1 MENNL
6 NKLLIETADLIK
18 QGKHEQAYS
27 LLNSELHNP
36 LYSLQEQDIIKDR
49 ISALSKFIKQISIDM
64 RWDKADKNELIK
76 IFNSEGYEMPVL
88 DLLFEK
94 FSRQLKS
101 SDYLKLQ
108 QVFLDDSV
116 SNEMKVTYLN
126 IFKDY
131 DVKHTFDFHN
141 TLIDKT
147 FKVNVS
153 KDFSLYT
160 SELLYKVNDQLSAL
174 YFKETSKETL
184 AKQIVNAIYYYYF
197 GDFKQIKYDYDTL
210 FNSIVDYVD
219 HAFDNITPV
228 NKEFAAWINKI
239 LEQ

>member
-6 NKLLIETADLIK
+6 KKLLDETAQLIK
-18 QGKHEQAYS
+18 NEQYDNALA
-27 LLNSELHNP
+27 LLKDELRNP
-36 LYSLQEQDIIKDR
+36 LYTLDQQEVIKSR
-49 ISALSKFIKQISIDM
+49 ITTLNKFIKEVSIDT
-64 RWDKADKNELIK
+64 RWNKADKNELIK
-76 IFNSEGYEMPVL
+76 IFNSDGYELPVL
-88 DLLFEK
+88 DMLFEK
-94 FSRQLKS
+94 FGKDLKVA
-101 SDYLKLQ
+101 DYLKLQ

-131 DVKHTFDFHN
+131 EVKHTFDFHN

-147 FKVNVS
+147 FKVDTS
-153 KDFSLYT
+153 KDFSLFT
-160 SELLYKVNDQLSAL
+160 CELLYKVYDQLQAL
-174 YFKETSKETL
+174 YFKETSKEAL
-184 AKQIVNAIYYYYF
+184 AKQVVNAIYYYYF
-197 GDFKQIKYDYDTL
+197 GDFEQIEYDYDTL

-228 NKEFAAWINKI
+228 KKEFADWVNEI